1 MGVPSSPGRAAPR
14 AAGRSINFYLAAGL
28 LAPVTIMLAIWGAV
42 AGLVLAGYVD
52 KLRWV
57 STQTPSHQAVI
68 GAAVIAGV
76 GLIVV
81 IVAVARIDWFAR
93 RLSAEISGLTAT
105 AGSLADEH
113 LPRIVAALRS
123 GEQVAEDDLGTDWP
137 AMKTAEVTSVA
148 AAIAGLH
155 RAAVTSAVAEA
166 SLRHGYRQILVSL
179 GRRNQSLLH
188 RQLRIIDGL
197 EQQATDPTALADLF
211 TLDHLTTRMRRHAES
226 LTILSGAA
234 SGRSWSGPVPVIDV
248 MRAAAAEVEDYTRVT
263 VITDSDEAIGATA
276 VTDMIHL
283 LAELIENATLFS
295 PSSTRVEVR
304 AERVANGFAIEV
316 EDRGLGIP
324 PDQLI
329 QINAQLA
336 NPPDFDLADADRLGL
351 FVAGR
356 LAARHGVHV
365 ALAPSAY
372 RGIKAVVVM
381 PDSIIAPA
389 RPGAEARV
397 SAEPVTGRSAR
408 LNLRAPEVL
417 SLTRSGL
424 PQSLPAFDEPSG
436 ELALTPAAEI
446 RTQAPEVF
454 TPPTPPNDPASPA
467 AATTLHGLPRRIR
480 PSATTADASQ
490 DSLDAAAWDD
500 QLVGADGEQ
509 PPPRHIPPDSPA
521 PEHARTLAASLQ
533 NSWHRSRLTHEEAD
547 ELADAGSV
555 DGTLN
560 DTDSTESTRDSAAD
574 SEEA

>member
-14 AAGRSINFYLAAGL
+14 AAGHSIGFYLASGL
-28 LAPVTIMLAIWGAV
+28 LAPVTVMLVLWGAV
-42 AGLVLAGYVD
+42 AGLVLAGYLD
-52 KLRWV
+52 KLRWL
-57 STQTPSHQAVI
+57 STQSPGNRAII
-68 GAAVIAGV
+68 GAAVITGA

-81 IVAVARIDWFAR
+81 IVAVARIGWFAR

-105 AGSLADEH
+105 AGSLADEQ
-113 LPRIVAALRS
+113 LPRIVAAVRG
-123 GEQVAEDDLGTDWP
+123 GELVTDDAASTQWPDMKIAEL
-137 AMKTAEVTSVA
+137 SA
-148 AAIAGLH
+148 AATAVAGLH
-155 RAAVTSAVAEA
+155 RAAVTAAVAEA
-166 SLRHGYRQILVSL
+166 ALRHGFRQILVSL

-188 RQLRIIDGL
+188 RQLRIIDSL
-197 EQQATDPTALADLF
+197 EQQATDPAALADLF

-263 VITDSDEAIGATA
+263 VITDSDEAISAPA

-324 PDQLI
+324 VDQLVHV
-329 QINAQLA
+329 NAQLA

-365 ALAPSAY
+365 SLTPSAY
-372 RGIKAVVVM
+372 RGTKAVVVM
-381 PDSIIAPA
+381 PDSIMA
-389 RPGAEARV
+389 AEAQPGTDARL

-417 SLTRSGL
+417 SLAGTASHESLQALSEPAEGL
-424 PQSLPAFDEPSG
+424 AEQ
-436 ELALTPAAEI
+436 LALTPAAEVSADD
-446 RTQAPEVF
+446 QAP
-454 TPPTPPNDPASPA
+454 
-467 AATTLHGLPRRIR
+467 TTLHGLPRRIR
-480 PSATTADASQ
+480 PADTADTS
-490 DSLDAAAWDD
+490 AAA
-500 QLVGADGEQ
+500 GAEAESAAEAWNDG
-509 PPPRHIPPDSPA
+509 PPVTDWRGTAPRHVPPDSPA

-533 NSWHRSRLTHEEAD
+533 NSWHRSRLAD
-547 ELADAGSV
+547 EEPDSGSS
-555 DGTLN
+555 D
-560 DTDSTESTRDSAAD
+560 STRDSAPD

>member
-1 MGVPSSPGRAAPR
+1 
-14 AAGRSINFYLAAGL
+14 
-28 LAPVTIMLAIWGAV
+28 
-42 AGLVLAGYVD
+42 
-52 KLRWV
+52 
-57 STQTPSHQAVI
+57 
-68 GAAVIAGV
+68 
-76 GLIVV
+76 
-81 IVAVARIDWFAR
+81 
-93 RLSAEISGLTAT
+93 
-105 AGSLADEH
+105 
-113 LPRIVAALRS
+113 
-123 GEQVAEDDLGTDWP
+123 
-137 AMKTAEVTSVA
+137 MKTAEVTSVA
-148 AAIAGLH
+148 AAIARLN

-197 EQQATDPTALADLF
+197 EQQASDPTALADLF

-329 QINAQLA
+329 QINAQLTS
-336 NPPDFDLADADRLGL
+336 PPDFDLADADRLGL

-381 PDSIIAPA
+381 PESIMATPA
-389 RPGAEARV
+389 RPGAETRL
-397 SAEPVTGRSAR
+397 STEPVTGRSAR

-417 SLTRSGL
+417 SLTSTGL
-424 PQSLPAFDEPSG
+424 PESLLTLDELNG
-436 ELALTPAAEI
+436 DLALTPTADTRVEA
-446 RTQAPEVF
+446 
-454 TPPTPPNDPASPA
+454 PA
-467 AATTLHGLPRRIR
+467 AQDAPPAPLTPAAPTTLHGLPRRIR
-480 PSATTADASQ
+480 PSATTADAPQ
-490 DSLDAAAWDD
+490 DSLTVASEAWDD
-500 QLVGADGEQ
+500 QLLAMDGEG
-509 PPPRHIPPDSPA
+509 PAPRHVPPDSPA

-533 NSWHRSRLTHEEAD
+533 NSWHRSRLAHEEAD
-547 ELADAGSV
+547 EQAGSGSG
-555 DGTLN
+555 DGTLAN
-560 DTDSTESTRDSAAD
+560 TDSTRDSAAD
-574 SEEA
+574 SEGD

>member
-14 AAGRSINFYLAAGL
+14 AAGHSINFYLAAGL
-28 LAPVTIMLAIWGAV
+28 LAPVTIMLALWGAV
-42 AGLVLAGYVD
+42 AGLVLAGYLD
-52 KLRWV
+52 KLRWMN
-57 STQTPSHQAVI
+57 TQTPSRQALI
-68 GAAVIAGV
+68 GAAVITGA
-76 GLIVV
+76 GLIVLII
-81 IVAVARIDWFAR
+81 IVARVGWFAR

-123 GEQVAEDDLGTDWP
+123 GDQVGDDDTGTDWP
-137 AMKTAEVTSVA
+137 AVKTAEVTSVA
-148 AAIAGLH
+148 AAIARLN
-155 RAAVTSAVAEA
+155 RAAVNSAVAEA

-197 EQQATDPTALADLF
+197 EQQATDPSALSDLF

-304 AERVANGFAIEV
+304 AERVANGFAIDV

-336 NPPDFDLADADRLGL
+336 SPPDFDLADADRLGL

-372 RGIKAVVVM
+372 RGVKAVVVM
-381 PDSIIAPA
+381 PDTIIAAPA
-389 RPGAEARV
+389 PPGAEARL

-417 SLTRSGL
+417 SLAGTGL
-424 PQSLPAFDEPSG
+424 PESLAGLDEANG
-436 ELALTPAAEI
+436 EMALTPAAQ
-446 RTQAPEVF
+446 TLAPAAPA
-454 TPPTPPNDPASPA
+454 PPAAPA
-467 AATTLHGLPRRIR
+467 AATTTLHGLPRRIR
-480 PSATTADASQ
+480 PSAATADAEP
-490 DSLDAAAWDD
+490 DSLQAAAEPWAD
-500 QLVGADGEQ
+500 QRRAMDGEG
-509 PPPRHIPPDSPA
+509 PPRHVPPDSPA

-533 NSWHRSRLTHEEAD
+533 HSWHRSRLEHEEAG
-547 ELADAGSV
+547 EQAGTGPGGS
-555 DGTLN
+555 TLHG
-560 DTDSTESTRDSAAD
+560 TESTRDSAAD
-574 SEEA
+574 SEGA

>member
-1 MGVPSSPGRAAPR
+1 
-14 AAGRSINFYLAAGL
+14 
-28 LAPVTIMLAIWGAV
+28 
-42 AGLVLAGYVD
+42 
-52 KLRWV
+52 
-57 STQTPSHQAVI
+57 
-68 GAAVIAGV
+68 
-76 GLIVV
+76 
-81 IVAVARIDWFAR
+81 
-93 RLSAEISGLTAT
+93 
-105 AGSLADEH
+105 
-113 LPRIVAALRS
+113 
-123 GEQVAEDDLGTDWP
+123 
-137 AMKTAEVTSVA
+137 
-148 AAIAGLH
+148 
-155 RAAVTSAVAEA
+155 VAEA

-197 EQQATDPTALADLF
+197 EQQANDPTALADLF

-329 QINAQLA
+329 QINAQLTS
-336 NPPDFDLADADRLGL
+336 PPDFDLADADRLGL

-381 PDSIIAPA
+381 PDSIMAAPA
-389 RPGAEARV
+389 RPGAEARL
-397 SAEPVTGRSAR
+397 STEPVTGRSAR

-417 SLTRSGL
+417 SLASTGL
-424 PQSLPAFDEPSG
+424 PESLLALDEPNG
-436 ELALTPAAEI
+436 ELALTPTAQTRAE
-446 RTQAPEVF
+446 APDA
-454 TPPTPPNDPASPA
+454 PPAPLIPA
-467 AATTLHGLPRRIR
+467 APTTLHGLPRRIR

-490 DSLDAAAWDD
+490 DSLKAASEAFDD
-500 QLVGADGEQ
+500 QLLAMDGEE
-509 PPPRHIPPDSPA
+509 PAPRHVPPDSPA

-533 NSWHRSRLTHEEAD
+533 NSWHRSRLSHEEAD
-547 ELADAGSV
+547 EQPGSGS
-555 DGTLN
+555 D
-560 DTDSTESTRDSAAD
+560 DSTLDNTDRTRDSAAD
-574 SEEA
+574 SEGD

>member
-1 MGVPSSPGRAAPR
+1 MGLPSSPGRAAPR
-14 AAGRSINFYLAAGL
+14 AAGHSINFYLAAGL
-28 LAPVTIMLAIWGAV
+28 LAPVTILLALWGV
-42 AGLVLAGYVD
+42 IAGLVLAGYLD
-52 KLRWV
+52 KIRWM
-57 STQTPSHQAVI
+57 SRQTPSHQAVL
-68 GAAVIAGV
+68 GAAVIAGA

-81 IVAVARIDWFAR
+81 IVVVARVDWFAR

-113 LPRIVAALRS
+113 LPRIVAALRN
-123 GEQVAEDDLGTDWP
+123 GDQVGDDEAGTNWP

-148 AAIAGLH
+148 AAIARLN

-197 EQQATDPTALADLF
+197 EQQASDPTALADLF

-329 QINAQLA
+329 QINAQLTS
-336 NPPDFDLADADRLGL
+336 PPDFDLADADRLGL

-381 PDSIIAPA
+381 PESIMATPA
-389 RPGAEARV
+389 RPGAETRL
-397 SAEPVTGRSAR
+397 STEPVTGRSAR

-417 SLTRSGL
+417 SLTSTGL
-424 PQSLPAFDEPSG
+424 PESLLTLDELNG
-436 ELALTPAAEI
+436 DLALTPTADTRVEA
-446 RTQAPEVF
+446 
-454 TPPTPPNDPASPA
+454 PA
-467 AATTLHGLPRRIR
+467 AQDAPPAPLAPAAPTTLHGLPRRIR
-480 PSATTADASQ
+480 PSATTADAPQ
-490 DSLDAAAWDD
+490 DSLTVASEAWDD
-500 QLVGADGEQ
+500 QPLAMDAEGPA
-509 PPPRHIPPDSPA
+509 PRHVPPDSPA

-533 NSWHRSRLTHEEAD
+533 NSWHRSRLAHEEAD
-547 ELADAGSV
+547 EQAGSGSG
-555 DGTLN
+555 DGTLAN
-560 DTDSTESTRDSAAD
+560 TDSTRDSAAD
-574 SEEA
+574 SEGD